1 MKIILC
7 RFPNEKDARHVANIL
22 LEEEIVACVQI
33 QGPIQSIY
41 KWNGKMV
48 CEEEWKIS
56 LKAKDENVE
65 RAHQIVLK
73 KHTYENP
80 QWIVINATGSKAY
93 EDWVAEK

>member
-1 MKIILC
+1 
-7 RFPNEKDARHVANIL
+7 
-22 LEEEIVACVQI
+22 
-33 QGPIQSIY
+33 
-41 KWNGKMV
+41 MV